1 MKKRMIDLKL
11 MKNPSPPEVD
21 STQMDGISQGATVT
35 DILSALDSLAHLEH
49 IKNQLLKSKE
59 VLK

>member
-1 MKKRMIDLKL
+1 MIDLKL
-11 MKNPSPPEVD
+11 MKKNNPSQPEVD

-35 DILSALDSLAHLEH
+35 DILSALDSLAHFEH